1 MVLRYLSAELAL
13 ADIAT
18 LVSVIR
24 RMNGAG
30 LYEYLC
36 GIAKEFSSESL
47 IPSLRYNSTKQKNP
61 LETWATHHQQAF

>member
-1 MVLRYLSAELAL
+1 
-13 ADIAT
+13 
-18 LVSVIR
+18 
-24 RMNGAG
+24 MNGAG

-36 GIAKEFSSESL
+36 SIAKEFSSESL